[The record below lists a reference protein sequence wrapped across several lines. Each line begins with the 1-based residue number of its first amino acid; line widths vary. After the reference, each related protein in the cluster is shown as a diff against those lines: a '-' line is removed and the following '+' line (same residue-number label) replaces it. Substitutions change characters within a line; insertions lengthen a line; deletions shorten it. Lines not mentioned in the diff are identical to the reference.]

1 MRYRTKL
8 NGSRA
13 LARALV
19 CLLAIAWASPAYAD
33 SFYVAFNTMTN
44 QCSVMIT
51 EPDGDTMI
59 ALESPFASYDDA
71 DAAMREMD
79 KCSSHTGL

>member
-8 NGSRA
+8 NLPCA
-13 LARALV
+13 V
-19 CLLAIAWASPAYAD
+19 ICLLAAVWNSPAHAE
-33 SFYVAFNTMTN
+33 SFYVAFNTITE

-51 EPDGDTMI
+51 EPDGETMI
-59 ALESPFASYDDA
+59 ALGSPFGSYDDA
-71 DAAMREMD
+71 DAAMREME